1 MPSIPARCVDGDH
14 AAIVTNRVNKSL
26 SDGRTLNR
34 TGGHISC
41 R

>member
-26 SDGRTLNR
+26 TRRENA
-34 TGGHISC
+34 
-41 R
+41 